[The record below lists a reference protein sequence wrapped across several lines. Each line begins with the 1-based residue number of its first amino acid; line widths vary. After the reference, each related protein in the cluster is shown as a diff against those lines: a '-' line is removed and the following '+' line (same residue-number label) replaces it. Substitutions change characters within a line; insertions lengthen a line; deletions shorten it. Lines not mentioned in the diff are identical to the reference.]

1 MPRGRI
7 RQITAVPL
15 ASQCG
20 SGDLTPSVE
29 VSINGAWYPL
39 RMGLGMWD
47 TADDIYTVRSL
58 DGGTARLL
66 ICVPAGTPTVTPLST
81 PTGTPT
87 GTPTATSTPGTP
99 TATSTPGGLVVIRFA
114 VATASVGEAA
124 GSLTVVVLLTVA
136 QLVPVSVDFATTSFT
151 AMAHSDFAFRQ
162 GS

>member
-1 MPRGRI
+1 MDIDG
-7 RQITAVPL
+7 TWFPL
-15 ASQCG
+15 T
-20 SGDLTPSVE
+20 L
-29 VSINGAWYPL
+29 
-39 RMGLGMWD
+39 GLGLWD
-47 TADDIYTVRSL
+47 AADGSYDVRSL

-114 VATASVGEAA
+114 VATASVGEPA

-151 AMAHSDFAFRQ
+151 AMAHSDFAFTHGTLTFAPGQTSAEFAVPILDDLLVEGR
-162 GS
+162 